1 MAKQYYKYTRKHFE
15 FELKG
20 ILLRNRCGFMKDIT
34 DEYKVEGGETWER
47 IYSISTRNKSVEILV
62 FSSIDINTDNVRDIG
77 GDSVKIVMAWNTK
90 NGKVYKK
97 LAHHYR
103 LNTLFSNIEK
113 TIINSQ
119 SKVFDLNYKEFKKA
133 I

>member
-1 MAKQYYKYTRKHFE
+1 MSKRYYKYTRKQFE
-15 FELKG
+15 FKLKG
-20 ILLRNRCGFMKDIT
+20 ILLKNKCGFMKDIT
-34 DEYKVEGGETWER
+34 ENYKADGNETWER
-47 IYSISTRNKSVEILV
+47 IYSISTKNKSVEIMV
-62 FSSIDINTDNVRDIG
+62 FSSIDINTESVRDIG
-77 GDSVKIVMAWNTK
+77 GDSVKLVMVWNTK

-113 TIINSQ
+113 TIIEAQSQ
-119 SKVFDLNYKEFKKA
+119 VFGLNYNEFKKV

>member
-1 MAKQYYKYTRKHFE
+1 MSKRYYKYTRKQFE
-15 FELKG
+15 FKLKG
-20 ILLRNRCGFMKDIT
+20 ILLTNKCGFMKDIT
-34 DEYKVEGGETWER
+34 ENYKADGNETWER
-47 IYSISTRNKSVEILV
+47 IYSISTKNKSVEIMV
-62 FSSIDINTDNVRDIG
+62 FSSIDINTESVRDIG
-77 GDSVKIVMAWNTK
+77 GDSVKLVMVWNTK

-113 TIINSQ
+113 TIIEAQSQ
-119 SKVFDLNYKEFKKA
+119 VFGLNYNEFKKV